1 MSLTLTCPACS
12 QVVQPDNGA
21 HRGLLINSRA
31 ALGSHLISNREMLVA
46 LKKKRWSKQHA
57 KQHEIDLKTIA
68 QLEANISRDELLLVQ
83 IVRALETYNG

>member
-1 MSLTLTCPACS
+1 MSLTCPTCS
-12 QVVQPDNGA
+12 QVVQPDNKA

-31 ALGSHLISNREMLVA
+31 SLDSHLIADREKLSA

-68 QLEANISRDELLLVQ
+68 LLEANIVRDELLLAQ
-83 IVRALETYNG
+83 TVRALETYHG

>member
-1 MSLTLTCPACS
+1 MSLTLICPTCS
-12 QVVQPDNGA
+12 QVVQPDNRA

-31 ALGSHLISNREMLVA
+31 SLDSHLIADKEKLTA

-57 KQHEIDLKTIA
+57 KQHEIDLKTMA
-68 QLEANISRDELLLVQ
+68 QLEANISQDELLLVQ